1 MLYSSNIPLL
11 HKFELTADK
20 MQNLLTK
27 QEFLFTLGQVERLK
41 KSDVILESKTA
52 FLAVKRGFFR
62 HILESIHKILLIIEH
77 LTLM

>member
-41 KSDVILESKTA
+41 KSDFILETKTA
-52 FLAVKRGFFR
+52 FSAVKGGFFR
-62 HILESIHKILLIIEH
+62 HILESIHNILLIIEH